1 MKENVEIWRL
11 FERRASRVGKSPEFL
26 HSFRGRP
33 MSSPDRLHKEGGCVF
48 TEYYLEIDKFF
59 AKDFG
64 TYFNVEED
72 VYIFML
78 LFPLGFKS

>member
-11 FERRASRVGKSPEFL
+11 FERRASRVGK
-26 HSFRGRP
+26 FRNFCTVSGVVLCP
-33 MSSPDRLHKEGGCVF
+33 GRLHKEGGCVF